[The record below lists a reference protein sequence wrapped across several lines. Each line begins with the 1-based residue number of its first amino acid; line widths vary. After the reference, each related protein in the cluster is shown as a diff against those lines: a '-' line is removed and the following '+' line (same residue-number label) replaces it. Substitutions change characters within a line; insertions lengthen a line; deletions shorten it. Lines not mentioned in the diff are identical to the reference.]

1 MTFQEQQRQKH
12 IKQLVSNAR
21 AIISN
26 QVGLPL
32 GVLKM
37 NKYITWINYIKP
49 LEKIDL
55 EIFSTYYVNMD
66 DLPIGTERLEWNI
79 EKLIEF
85 EEEVDQNNKLFRAD
99 VLRKCRE
106 IIDRFGSL
114 TAIEPETE

>member
-1 MTFQEQQRQKH
+1 MDFQEQRRERY

-26 QVGLPL
+26 QVGIPL

-37 NKYITWINYIKP
+37 NKYITWIDYIKP
-49 LEKIDL
+49 LENIDL
-55 EIFSTYYVNMD
+55 KIFSIYYNKLGS
-66 DLPIGTERLEWNI
+66 LPIGTERLEWSI

-85 EEEVDQNNKLFRAD
+85 EEEIDQNNKLFKAD

-106 IIDRFGSL
+106 IIDKFGKEIS
-114 TAIEPETE
+114 TEN

>member
-1 MTFQEQQRQKH
+1 MDFQEQQRQKH
-12 IKQLVSNAR
+12 IKQLVSNSR

-37 NKYITWINYIKP
+37 NKYINWIGNIKP
-49 LEKIDL
+49 LENIDL
-55 EIFSTYYVNMD
+55 EIFSTYYINMD
-66 DLPIGTERLEWNI
+66 DLPIGTERLEWSI

-85 EEEVDQNNKLFRAD
+85 EEAFDANNKFFRAD

-106 IIDRFGSL
+106 IIDKFGS
-114 TAIEPETE
+114 ETTT

>member
-1 MTFQEQQRQKH
+1 MAFQDQQRERY

-37 NKYITWINYIKP
+37 NKYITWIDYIRP
-49 LEKIDL
+49 LENIDL
-55 EIFSTYYVNMD
+55 EIFSTYYINIDEV
-66 DLPIGTERLEWNI
+66 PIGTERLEWNI

-85 EEEVDQNNKLFRAD
+85 EEEFDHNNKLFRAD

-106 IIDRFGSL
+106 LIDKLGKE
-114 TAIEPETE
+114 INEEE

>member
-1 MTFQEQQRQKH
+1 MSYQEQRRQQY

-21 AIISN
+21 AILSN

-37 NKYITWINYIKP
+37 NKYITFINHISP
-49 LEKIDL
+49 MEGIDL
-55 EIFSTYYVNMD
+55 TIFSIYD
-66 DLPIGTERLEWNI
+66 DSIREVPIGTERLEWNV

-85 EEEVDQNNKLFRAD
+85 EGQIDKANSLFRAD

-106 IIDRFGSL
+106 IIDHRGTSSYKS
-114 TAIEPETE
+114 I